1 VHDGAYCSLTLA
13 GTVGMSGHSKWST
26 IKHQKEAQ
34 DKKRGVVFSKLA
46 RLIAIAARDGED
58 PDKNSRLRMEIE
70 KARKFNMPKE
80 NITRAVERGSGKGG
94 GEALE
99 SFVYEAYGP
108 SGIALIIEG
117 ITDNKNRTI
126 SEVKNI
132 LTKHQGKMGGEGSVS
147 WMFSHSGVINTSL
160 PENKELIESLT
171 LEVINAGAE
180 DIVEKEDG
188 LNIVVPIEKL
198 EEIKKLL
205 LDSGIEIQ
213 SASVEWVP
221 KNPVAVSEQDRNVLE
236 RLFEALDE
244 HDDIQEI
251 YSNTKN

>member
-1 VHDGAYCSLTLA
+1 
-13 GTVGMSGHSKWST
+13 MSGHSKWST

-70 KARKFNMPKE
+70 RARKFNMPKE
-80 NITRAVERGSGKGG
+80 NIARAIERGSGKGG

-108 SGIALIIEG
+108 SGVALIIEG
-117 ITDNKNRTI
+117 ITDNRNRTI
-126 SEVKNI
+126 SEVKTI

-147 WMFSHSGVINTSL
+147 WMFSHAGVINTPL
-160 PENKELIESLT
+160 PENKESIENLT
-171 LEVINAGAE
+171 LEAIGAGAE
-180 DIVEKEDG
+180 DIVEKKDS
-188 LNIVVPIEKL
+188 LNIVVPLEKL
-198 EEIKKLL
+198 EETKKFLTAA
-205 LDSGIEIQ
+205 GIEIN
-213 SASVEWVP
+213 SASIEWVS
-221 KNPVAVSEQDRNVLE
+221 KNPVTISEQDKGVLE

-244 HDDIQEI
+244 HDDVQEI
-251 YSNTKN
+251 YSNTKD